1 MKRSPVPVVAVAA
14 AAALIALL
22 AYGLISKQTDDSIDK
37 KIASGQRVSAPDR
50 TLPRVGSQAEGS
62 LASYRGKVVVL
73 NFWASWCVP
82 CKKEAKILERQ
93 HHAMASQGGTV
104 LGVTYNDTDPDAQR
118 FMRENGMTFPS
129 LRDVGGKLYRSYG
142 STGVPETFVIDRA
155 GRITAVH
162 RGQLTDDGWLVEH
175 VEPLLGERV

>member
-37 KIASGQRVSAPDR
+37 RIAAGQRVAAPDR
-50 TLPRVGSQAEGS
+50 TLPRVGSQGRGS
-62 LASYRGKVVVL
+62 LAAYRGKVVVL

-82 CKKEAKILERQ
+82 CKKEATILERQ
-93 HHAMASQGGTV
+93 HHAMVASGGTV
-104 LGVTYNDTDPDAQR
+104 LGVTYNDTDPDARQ

-129 LRDVGGKLYRSYG
+129 LRDVGGKLYHSYG
-142 STGVPETFVIDRA
+142 STGVPETFVIDRD

-162 RGQLTDDGWLVEH
+162 RGQLSNDGWLAEH
-175 VEPLLGERV
+175 VAPLLKERA

>member
-22 AYGLISKQTDDSIDK
+22 GYGLASKQTDDSIDK
-37 KIASGQRVSAPDR
+37 RIASGERVSAPDR
-50 TLPRVGSQAEGS
+50 SLPRVGSDVSAS
-62 LASYRGKVVVL
+62 LSSYRGKVVVL

-82 CKKEAKILERQ
+82 CKKEAEILERQ
-93 HHAMASQGGTV
+93 HHAMAAQGGTV
-104 LGVTYNDTDPDAQR
+104 LGVTYNDTDPDAR
-118 FMRENGMTFPS
+118 AFMRENGMTFPS

-162 RGQLTDDGWLVEH
+162 RGQLTDGRWLAERVA
-175 VEPLLGERV
+175 PLLREQA

>member
-22 AYGLISKQTDDSIDK
+22 GYGLGARQTDDSIDK
-37 KIASGQRVSAPDR
+37 KIASGHRIAAPDR
-50 TLPRVGSQAEGS
+50 TLPRVGSPASAS
-62 LASYRGKVVVL
+62 LAAYRGKVVVL

-93 HHAMASQGGTV
+93 HHAMAARGGTV
-104 LGVTYNDTDPDAQR
+104 LGVTFNDTDPDARR

-129 LRDVGGKLYRSYG
+129 LRDVGGKLYHSYG

-162 RGQLTDDGWLVEH
+162 RGQLTSDGWLAQH
-175 VEPLLGERV
+175 VAPLLEEQA